1 MSDLQCPATLL
12 IARHGEATVQGVLSD
27 EGDWLTDKGREQ
39 VRHLVEQV
47 GPRRIAAVYC
57 STTNPAVQ
65 SAELAASAL
74 GSRLVV
80 SDGLHGLPLLGDLD
94 AAGPAAQDGQ
104 AVVKQFAGAI
114 EEIADTHRGE
124 TVLMFTQ
131 GWVISL
137 VIPRLSVNVRNDLGT
152 QRVLPHCAPVEVEVD
167 ADGWRVI
174 SWPPPSGAVVAHSH
188 SEQA

>member
-1 MSDLQCPATLL
+1 MSDVQCPATLL
-12 IARHGEATVQGVLSD
+12 IARHGEATAQGVLSE
-27 EGDWLTDKGREQ
+27 EGGWLSDKGREQ

-47 GPRRIAAVYC
+47 GLRRIAAVYC
-57 STTNPAVQ
+57 STTDPAVQ

-74 GSRLVV
+74 GVRLVV
-80 SDGLHGLPLLGDLD
+80 SDGLHGLSLQGDLG
-94 AAGPAAQDGQ
+94 AAGPGAEDGQ
-104 AVVKQFAGAI
+104 AVVKRFAGAI

-124 TVLMFTQ
+124 TVLVFTH
-131 GWVISL
+131 GGVISL
-137 VIPRLSVNVRNDLGT
+137 VIPRLSVNVRNDLGA

-174 SWPPPSGAVVAHSH
+174 SWPPPSSAVVGHSR